1 MADKGTV
8 GTRLQ
13 DPYGNVPFVA
23 GIPQVGAPF
32 LLWEHRERELATTYD
47 SGVTRLTTMRL
58 LDCDV
63 PMAIEASRADDEGA
77 SGAPCLKMT
86 RGSRLRLRVPVAQG
100 ARAISVKVKQDTPA
114 TPLPKL
120 IVKANPEIG
129 LAADLEATAP
139 AGSGWKTCGPVSFTS
154 IQNGGVWIELAASF
168 IGVGAC
174 YWDDITVA

>member
-1 MADKGTV
+1 MPDRGTI
-8 GTRLQ
+8 GTGVQ
-13 DPYGNVPFVA
+13 DPHRNVPFAA

-32 LLWEHRERELATTYD
+32 LLREHRERHLATTFD

-114 TPLPKL
+114 SPRPKL

-129 LAADLEATAP
+129 LAVDIEGTAP
-139 AGSGWKTCGPVSFTS
+139 VGAGWQTCGPVSFTAN
-154 IQNGGVWIELAASF
+154 QNGGVWIELAASF